1 MLYSFDT
8 SAFLNSWN
16 RYYPPDLFPSLWER
30 FDDLIKSG
38 NIIATE
44 EVLIELERKDDD
56 IYRWALDRRQMFVP
70 MYGDIQ
76 QAAISILAQYPRLI
90 DNRRNRSGAD
100 PFVIALAQIQMEDC
114 AVVTYETHSDSQ
126 NRPRIPDV
134 CAALGIRCINV
145 RQLIQEQGWR
155 F

>member
-30 FDDLIKSG
+30 FDDLINSG

-44 EVLIELERKDDD
+44 EVRIELERKDDD
-56 IYRWALDRRQMFVP
+56 VYHCALERRQMFIP
-70 MYGDIQ
+70 MYENIQ
-76 QAAISILAQYPRLI
+76 QSARNILAQYPRLI

-100 PFVIALAQIQMEDC
+100 PFVIALAQTQMEDC
-114 AVVTYETHSDSQ
+114 AVVTYETRGNSQ
-126 NRPRIPDV
+126 NRPYIPDV
-134 CAALGIRCINV
+134 CDALGIRCINV
-145 RQLIQEQGWR
+145 RELIQEQGWR

>member
-30 FDDLIKSG
+30 FDDLINSG

-56 IYRWALDRRQMFVP
+56 VYRWAHNRRQMFVP
-70 MYGDIQ
+70 MYHDIQ

-90 DNRRNRSGAD
+90 DNRKNRSGAD
-100 PFVIALAQIQMEDC
+100 PFVIALAQTQMEDC
-114 AVVTYETHSDSQ
+114 AVVTTK
-126 NRPRIPDV
+126 RPAIANSVPV
-134 CAALGIRCINV
+134 FPMYAPLWKYPA
-145 RQLIQEQGWR
+145 
-155 F
+155 

>member
-30 FDDLIKSG
+30 FDDLINSG

-44 EVLIELERKDDD
+44 EVFIELERKDDD
-56 IYRWALDRRQMFVP
+56 VHRWALERKKMFVP

-100 PFVIALAQIQMEDC
+100 PFVIALAQTRMEDC
-114 AVVTYETHSDSQ
+114 AVVTYETHSDSPD
-126 NRPRIPDV
+126 RPRIPDV

-145 RQLIQEQGWR
+145 PDLIQEEGWR

>member
-1 MLYSFDT
+1 MLYRFDT

-30 FDDLIKSG
+30 FDDLINSG

-44 EVLIELERKDDD
+44 EVRIELERKDDGV
-56 IYRWALDRRQMFVP
+56 YRWALGRRRMFIP
-70 MYGDIQ
+70 MYENIQ
-76 QAAISILAQYPRLI
+76 QSARNILAQYPRLI

-100 PFVIALAQIQMEDC
+100 PFVIALAQTQMEDC
-114 AVVTYETHSDSQ
+114 AVVTYETRGNSQ
-126 NRPRIPDV
+126 NRPYIPDV
-134 CAALGIRCINV
+134 CDALGVRCISV
-145 RQLIQEQGWR
+145 RELIQEQGWR